1 MIDKIIVITGPTAI
15 GKTSISLEIAKAYD
29 GEIINADASQFKRE
43 LNIGTAKIDLNNTDV
58 VHHLIDVIN
67 PLDNYNVS
75 DYQKVGRALIEEI
88 KERGHTPIIVG
99 GSGLYISSLLYDY
112 HFDASGRDDNSEL
125 NSLTNEELMAKLQ
138 ELDYETSKIIP
149 LNNRKRLLR
158 AVEVALTGNN
168 ISKNRDG
175 NNLLYDAIIICL
187 DTDRSMLYERINK
200 RVDLML
206 EDGLIDECKKLIDNG
221 YDLEK
226 IGDIGYKEVG
236 LYLKGTYSY
245 EEMTDKIK
253 QRTRNYAKRQ
263 MTWFRNKLNP
273 IFVSIDYEN
282 TNNTIS
288 NIKNIIEGNL

>member
-43 LNIGTAKIDLNNTDV
+43 LNIGTAKIDLNKTDV
-58 VHHLIDVIN
+58 VHHLIDVID

-75 DYQKVGRALIEEI
+75 DYQKVGRALIKEI

-112 HFDASGRDDNSEL
+112 HFDANGRDDNSEL

-168 ISKNRDG
+168 ISKNHDG
-175 NNLLYDAIIICL
+175 NNLLYDAVIICL
-187 DTDRSMLYERINK
+187 DTDRSLLYERINK

-206 EDGLIDECKKLIDNG
+206 KDGLIDECKKLIDNG

-236 LYLKGTYSY
+236 LYLNGTYSY

-273 IFVSIDYEN
+273 IFVKMDYDN
-282 TNNTIS
+282 INNTI
-288 NIKNIIEGNL
+288 NGIKKIIEGK

>member
-43 LNIGTAKIDLNNTDV
+43 LNIGTAKIDLNKTDV
-58 VHHLIDVIN
+58 VHHLIDVID

-175 NNLLYDAIIICL
+175 NDLLYDAVIICL
-187 DTDRSMLYERINK
+187 DTDRSLLYERINK

-206 EDGLIDECKKLIDNG
+206 KDGLIDECKKLIDNG
-221 YDLEK
+221 YDLDK

-236 LYLKGTYSY
+236 LYLNGTYSY

-273 IFVSIDYEN
+273 IFVKMDYDN
-282 TNNTIS
+282 INNTI
-288 NIKNIIEGNL
+288 NGIKKIIEGK